1 VCCSIRPHPDRL
13 SRKYQFA
20 AHRLQSLL
28 VCDKNLAYRVSATYQ
43 RARLHERALSV
54 QRGRRR
60 EEDARGVRKPFR
72 NTANRV
78 LFIFDDLPASIGAE
92 WAHSV
97 PEGSDVIMCAD
108 RPSRWGSND
117 RAVGRFENGSLINL
131 PRASSSIDAAVWVSC
146 EVESGIAPFALREI
160 LRVLKPGGELVFAAV
175 GESTGLDLR
184 HSLAAARIG
193 FDEDEMPLAPVYS
206 FSLRRS
212 DAPRAVGLP
221 PRERG
226 PETTQARSHAV
237 DPRLAL
243 MEQEN
248 ARQIGLVRDALVERQ
263 KVIDQEYAVVD
274 RAIQRGFG
282 GDGWIWVSESFA
294 DGYPGKFFLKGWG
307 SPQEWAI
314 FSRDDKCILMLL
326 HPEDPYSGHPR
337 IELQLHLAVPK
348 ATASNPTTIGIRVDD
363 GAIENFCVSTDDVI
377 LTVQISTQSSKFR
390 GVSLVEFLVDEA
402 FVYGASDRSLGKMA
416 MGVKRFRSRLMIVR
430 TDNLEPAAY
439 ADGV

>member
-1 VCCSIRPHPDRL
+1 MKVI
-13 SRKYQFA
+13 A
-20 AHRLQSLL
+20 AEARTSPTLFGETI
-28 VCDKNLAYRVSATYQ
+28 ASAQTVI
-43 RARLHERALSV
+43 S
-54 QRGRRR
+54 
-60 EEDARGVRKPFR
+60 R

-78 LFIFDDLPASIGAE
+78 LFIFDDLPASIGASGLTASPRE
-92 WAHSV
+92 
-97 PEGSDVIMCAD
+97 SDVIMCAD

-117 RAVGRFENGSLINL
+117 RSVGRFENGSLINL

-146 EVESGIAPFALREI
+146 EVESDIAPFALREI

-294 DGYPGKFFLKGWG
+294 DGYLGKFFLKGWG